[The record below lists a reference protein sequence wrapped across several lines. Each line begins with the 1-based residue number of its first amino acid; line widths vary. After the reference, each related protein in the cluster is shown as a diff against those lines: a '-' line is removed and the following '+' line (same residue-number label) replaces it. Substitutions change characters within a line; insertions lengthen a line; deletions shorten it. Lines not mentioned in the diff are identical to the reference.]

1 MLGLVAAPRRR
12 SLGVLFALLTLLFA
26 GVTAYAAVDGQWII
40 AIAAGVLGVWMA
52 DLTYRA
58 VR

>member
-1 MLGLVAAPRRR
+1 
-12 SLGVLFALLTLLFA
+12 LGVLFALLTLLFA

-40 AIAAGVLGVWMA
+40 ALAAGVLALWTGDQA
-52 DLTYRA
+52 FRA

>member
-1 MLGLVAAPRRR
+1 VAAPRRR
-12 SLGVLFALLTLLFA
+12 SLGPLFALLTLLFA
-26 GVTAYAAVDGQWII
+26 GVTAYAAIDGQWII
-40 AIAAGVLGVWMA
+40 AIAAGVLGAWMA